1 MAPNR
6 ILLFG
11 DSADAP
17 ATLIRQLLGKSQHSK
32 HVQRFIQIAVE
43 AVGREI
49 QILSPPE
56 RNAMGVIHNIRDLQE
71 CYEDKKDSFGIAQT
85 VLLFVARIGEL
96 IL

>member
-17 ATLIRQLLGKSQHSK
+17 VALIRQLLGKSQHSK
-32 HVQRFIQIAVE
+32 HVQRFIRVAIE

-49 QILSPPE
+49 QMLPQE
-56 RNAMGVIHNIRDLQE
+56 RDTMGVIHNIRDLQE
-71 CYEDKKDSFGIAQT
+71 CYESNKDSFGIART